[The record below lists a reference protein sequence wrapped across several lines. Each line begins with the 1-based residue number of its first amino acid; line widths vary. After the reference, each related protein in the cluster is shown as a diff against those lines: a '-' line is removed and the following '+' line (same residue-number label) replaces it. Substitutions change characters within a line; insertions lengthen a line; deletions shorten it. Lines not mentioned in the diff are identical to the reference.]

1 MSIRINLL
9 PHREQRRQRRKKD
22 FVALIGATAAIAA
35 VAVGAVG
42 MFNDSLIETQE
53 SRNQLLRDEN
63 AALDKQIAEI
73 ASLRGEIEGLKA
85 RQEAVENLQSDRTV
99 PVHLLDELVKYTPEG
114 VYVRQIKQDDQK
126 VTIIGTAQSNDRV
139 SELLHNVL
147 YKAEWLERPELGETR
162 AVPIDP
168 KGRDGRRVYEFAMT
182 AVLKRNPRPDAA
194 AAMRQAAA
202 NAAQPGTAGAPGAGT
217 PQVATR

>member
-9 PHREQRRQRRKKD
+9 PHREHRRQQRKKE
-22 FVALIGATAAIAA
+22 FVGIIGAVGMAALA
-35 VAVGAVG
+35 VVGLVG
-42 MFNDSLIETQE
+42 MFNDGLIDSQE
-53 SRNQLLRDEN
+53 SRNQLLRTEIG
-63 AALDKQIAEI
+63 ALDKQIAEI
-73 ASLRGEIEGLKA
+73 AVLRAEIDSLKA

-114 VYVRQIKQDDQK
+114 IFLRQIKQDDQK

-162 AVPIDP
+162 AVPLDP
-168 KGRDGRRVYEFAMT
+168 KNKDKEGRRVYEFAMT
-182 AVLKRNPRPDAA
+182 ATLKRNPKPDAA
-194 AAMRQAAA
+194 AAVRQAS
-202 NAAQPGTAGAPGAGT
+202 AQPAGT
-217 PQVATR
+217 GAAKPQVATR